1 MCEPITDHNQRTTCH
16 ELVLSFYHG
25 ILGMELRPSG
35 MVVCLPDEPSGQF
48 SLFIMTVCV
57 CHVWVTCMCGGQRTF
72 RNQFSPSTWTLGI
85 ELKLSGLYGKCFY
98 LLFPPC
104 LNQPFYST
112 TLPQIIALQAS
123 LTYKW
128 QMSHRSGQAAIS
140 GSLSLPF
147 LFLPELNSMWWPE
160 AQHLSRERDWGKH
173 FAPVTW
179 ESLTA
184 IATIWQNKT
193 PLCNQGFFLGG
204 GRRGEA
210 GFSVTWDQKHVNW
223 HTTTELTP
231 AEHMPTLRTCKA

>member
-1 MCEPITDHNQRTTCH
+1 MCVSPSLTTIRGQPAM
-16 ELVLSFYHG
+16 SWFSPST
-25 ILGMELRPSG
+25 MESWGWNSG
-35 MVVCLPDEPSGQF
+35 LQVWWWCVYLMSRLASSPY
-48 SLFIMTVCV
+48 SLWLCV

-112 TLPQIIALQAS
+112 TLPQIIALQAF

-128 QMSHRSGQAAIS
+128 QISHRSGQAAIS

-160 AQHLSRERDWGKH
+160 AQHLSCERETEVSILL
-173 FAPVTW
+173 PSL
-179 ESLTA
+179 ESHLL
-184 IATIWQNKT
+184 
-193 PLCNQGFFLGG
+193 P
-204 GRRGEA
+204 
-210 GFSVTWDQKHVNW
+210 
-223 HTTTELTP
+223 
-231 AEHMPTLRTCKA
+231 